1 MSGTAR
7 VARKSGWQD
16 VALRALAAVPL
27 NYAVTAALTM
37 LIARLLPGGAAQAS
51 IGATLL
57 SFILFAGI
65 AMAALAVRSTVKLWL
80 GLVALGLLAGGVDWL
95 LISIGGRL

>member
-7 VARKSGWQD
+7 VARKSGWRD

-65 AMAALAVRSTVKLWL
+65 AMAAFAVRSTVKLWL